1 MRIYDT
7 RLEDHRTI
15 AEGTMAFD
23 LAKPAGFIFKPG
35 QAIDVVLINPPG
47 PDADSTRH
55 TFSIVSAPF
64 EERLTVATRMR
75 DSAFKR
81 TLKSLAIGAPIIFEG
96 PSGSL
101 TLHSNRSRPAVM
113 IAGGIGITPFVS
125 ILRQAAHDRL
135 PQQLLLL
142 YSNRRPEDAAFLA
155 ELQKLEA
162 QNQRF
167 RLLATMTQMSKSTQP
182 WAGRSGPIDEA
193 LIHQVGDELVAPI
206 YYLAG
211 PPAMVDGMRQTLG
224 QAGIDDDDI
233 RSEEF
238 YGY

>member
-7 RLEDHRTI
+7 RLEDHRVI

-23 LAKPAGFIFKPG
+23 LAKPQDFIFKPG

-47 PDADSTRH
+47 PAADSTRH
-55 TFSIVSAPF
+55 TFSIASAPF
-64 EERLTVATRMR
+64 EEHLTVATRMR

-81 TLKSLAIGAPIIFEG
+81 TLKSLAIGAPILFEG

-101 TLHSNRSRPAVM
+101 TLHNNRSRPAVM
-113 IAGGIGITPFVS
+113 IAGGIGITPFIS
-125 ILRQAAHDRL
+125 ILRQAAQDQL
-135 PQQLLLL
+135 PQQLVLL
-142 YSNRRPEDAAFLA
+142 YSNHRPEDAAFLA
-155 ELQKLEA
+155 DLQVLEK
-162 QNQRF
+162 QNKRF
-167 RLLATMTQMSKSTQP
+167 RLLATMTRMNQSSQP
-182 WAGRSGPIDEA
+182 WVGRSGPIDEA
-193 LIHQVGDELVAPI
+193 LVRDVSDELVAPI

-211 PPAMVDGMRQTLG
+211 PPAMVDSLRQTLN

>member
-7 RLEDHRTI
+7 RLEDHRAI

-23 LAKPAGFIFKPG
+23 LAKPPGFIFKPG

-47 PDADSTRH
+47 PETDSTRH

-64 EERLTVATRMR
+64 EDRLTVATRMR

-81 TLKSLAIGAPIIFEG
+81 TLKALAIGAPILFEG

-101 TLHSNRSRPAVM
+101 TLHNNRSRPAVM

-125 ILRQAAHDRL
+125 ILRQAAHDQL

-142 YSNRRPEDAAFLA
+142 YSNHRPEDAAFLD
-155 ELQKLEA
+155 ELQGLEE
-162 QNQRF
+162 QNKRF
-167 RLLATMTQMSKSTQP
+167 RLLATMTQMSKSSQS
-182 WAGRSGPIDEA
+182 WAGRRGPIDEA
-193 LIHQVGDELVAPI
+193 LVHQVCDELVAPI
-206 YYLAG
+206 FYLAG
-211 PPAMVDGMRQTLG
+211 PPALVDSMRQTLN